1 MKMKKML
8 LILLVFAI
16 AGTGAFAQEHK
27 HEPFDVLIGLN
38 LGLGISPNVF
48 GLISSL
54 RDGVGRPGDYAFT
67 MDFGLTVDFY
77 FLNWLSVSSGLLL
90 HPDIYATLNRGIS
103 RVDSISDIAGMPFCM
118 TLPIMAHINIPRV
131 EWLYMGT
138 GVNINIPL
146 FGLLD
151 SVAGISTKGDT
162 FVGLPIDI
170 GFDFVKPG
178 RGGVRFFF
186 RVTPEFHK
194 NGTPVPIGF
203 IWQIYNWKIF
213 SRDNNAGSRN
223 SKTTYSSDNTGN
235 SGGGGSTGN
244 SSSSS
249 TSSGGGGGGNVTSG
263 NSGGG
268 STSNSGNSGNVT
280 NSTFTLTGI
289 PSTYNGKY
297 AILQSSLPIGG
308 AQSINMAADTIIL
321 VPIANGSVSIP
332 MWSGINTD
340 NPVRYSGNDT
350 ATVMVT
356 IFNLATTTSS
366 FDVLSPLPL
375 SQIKFDSVTFS
386 KGGATKSWSQG
397 QVQ

>member
-1 MKMKKML
+1 MKKML
-8 LILLVFAI
+8 LIMLVFAM

-38 LGLGISPNVF
+38 FGFGISPNVF
-48 GLISSL
+48 GLFS
-54 RDGVGRPGDYAFT
+54 GPGEGEAWSGNYAFT

-90 HPDIYATLNRGIS
+90 HPDIYATLNRGTS
-103 RVDSISDIAGMPFCM
+103 SVDNITDIAGMPFCL
-118 TLPIMAHINIPRV
+118 TIPIMAHINTPRV
-131 EWLYMGT
+131 EWLYMGV

-151 SVAGISTKGDT
+151 SVAGTSTKGKT

-203 IWQIYNWKIF
+203 VWQIYNWKVF
-213 SRDNNAGSRN
+213 SREKDADG
-223 SKTTYSSDNTGN
+223 KTAYSSSGTGKSGGSTGN
-235 SGGGGSTGN
+235 SGGGTGNSGGGTGNSGGGTGNSGGGTGNNNSGSTGN
-244 SSSSS
+244 S
-249 TSSGGGGGGNVTSG
+249 GVVTSG
-263 NSGGG
+263 
-268 STSNSGNSGNVT
+268 
-280 NSTFTLTGI
+280 TFTLTGI
-289 PSTYNGKY
+289 PAIYNGKY

-308 AQSINMAADTIIL
+308 AQSINMATDTIIL
-321 VPIANGSVSIP
+321 VPITNGSVSIP

-340 NPVRYSGNDT
+340 NPIRYSGNDT

-375 SQIKFDSVTFS
+375 SQIKFNSVTFS

-397 QVQ
+397 QVQQ